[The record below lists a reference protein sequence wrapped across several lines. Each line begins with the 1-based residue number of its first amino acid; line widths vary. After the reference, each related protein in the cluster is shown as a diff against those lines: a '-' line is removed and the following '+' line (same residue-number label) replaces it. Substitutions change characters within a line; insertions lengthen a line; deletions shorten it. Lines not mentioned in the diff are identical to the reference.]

1 MANTAGPDLKGDGA
15 RKVRRKSV
23 PMRRRMTTEQ
33 RVGREGV
40 QHRGKYGRIVCAVF
54 ISLSVFTT
62 IVGKALGTFDNPELN
77 EAQYYVFNVL
87 TNIFLAG
94 NSLGICIISHKNI
107 SKTVLKRVYK
117 DFNVILIVALS
128 ITNFVIE
135 CVRPSSQL
143 SPVFSFNFI
152 LLVISV
158 FSFDAVEKKT
168 RNFTLLLNFMFLA
181 FVVIG
186 LYDLAIGVL
195 DVKTVLVDFG
205 YGRVFYKRSVK
216 RAIYVEIFFLL
227 ADGMNVLI
235 KDSKMELL
243 MFASGPVYK
252 DSENSDSPRISQSV
266 PDSNLRKKPK
276 LRFQVFAFMGC
287 VAVSAIVHIVHASVG
302 RTVPGKFIFISCYNP
317 PSPPLTFLFSSLFRA
332 SDRCGSLLHRDY
344 GCLWKHMLE

>member
-1 MANTAGPDLKGDGA
+1 M
-15 RKVRRKSV
+15 
-23 PMRRRMTTEQ
+23 
-33 RVGREGV
+33 
-40 QHRGKYGRIVCAVF
+40 
-54 ISLSVFTT
+54 
-62 IVGKALGTFDNPELN
+62 
-77 EAQYYVFNVL
+77 
-87 TNIFLAG
+87 
-94 NSLGICIISHKNI
+94 
-107 SKTVLKRVYK
+107 YK

-135 CVRPSSQL
+135 CARPSSQL

-227 ADGMNVLI
+227 ADARRCTAQPTTRRDEDVGVPR
-235 KDSKMELL
+235 KRPV
-243 MFASGPVYK
+243 ASEG
-252 DSENSDSPRISQSV
+252 SPR
-266 PDSNLRKKPK
+266 
-276 LRFQVFAFMGC
+276 
-287 VAVSAIVHIVHASVG
+287 
-302 RTVPGKFIFISCYNP
+302 
-317 PSPPLTFLFSSLFRA
+317 PS
-332 SDRCGSLLHRDY
+332 GLLV
-344 GCLWKHMLE
+344 